1 MILNR
6 TYTTVQEFLLACVTY
21 YNTRYENQNQGK
33 ALEANQKLA
42 RFINKFHSDAGTLTP
57 EVKKQLEILNSEQPL
72 ILMTAHQPNLF
83 AYSGV
88 FRKATLLQVLQQ
100 ELQRMLSVPI
110 ITFFGIADQDFTDDR
125 WVKTAQL
132 PSVQQRN
139 GVINLLLQLSPKQ
152 MVKEVPPP
160 STEMLNRWKRQIQQ
174 WINTVNHLNISSVV
188 PQHVQSSDNRRSQVT
203 RLNDRFE
210 TFWSLIHTAH
220 DRSTSHADFNAFFM
234 SQIINNIW
242 RYNTLFS
249 RFSECQQ
256 IFTKEFAFLCQQ
268 HHQYHRALAQAQDPP
283 QSLEENRDTLLAPFW
298 YHCDCGGKARLYLKQ
313 QEALL
318 RAEGD
323 CINCAKKHTIDLG
336 SLHHPELQKI
346 KSKISARAIP
356 MALIFFKGLDVIG
369 YVGGVGGRRYLFEAQ
384 QIATDLRLPFPPV
397 TDWRPHDRYLGIG
410 QLEAILESQRILKQ
424 YKVQSLSAASDHI
437 KEGIT
442 KKNTEIAINDQK
454 KQALIENLR
463 TNNGEQNEILAA
475 IKDVAAIS
483 ARLKGE
489 CNLLNL
495 ELTLINNI
503 STIDAL
509 YPSIIDYAINI
520 GLPETS
526 EQWIHHLISNQSL
539 TADVLMKS
547 LWEN

>member
-1 MILNR
+1 MTLDR
-6 TYTTVQEFLLACVTY
+6 RYTTVQEFLLACVAY
-21 YNTRYENQNQGK
+21 YKTQYKDQNQSS
-33 ALEANQKLA
+33 AQEANQQLA
-42 RFINKFHSDAGTLTP
+42 RFIHKFHSDAGTLTP
-57 EVKKQLEILNSEQPL
+57 EVESQLEILASQQPL

-88 FRKATLLQVLQQ
+88 FRKATLLHVIQQ
-100 ELQRMLSVPI
+100 ELSQMLPVPI

-139 GVINLLLQLSPKQ
+139 GVTNLLLQLPPKQ

-160 STEMLNRWKRQIQQ
+160 STEVLNKWKQQIEH
-174 WINTVNHLNISSVV
+174 WINTIKHLNIHSAV
-188 PQHVQSSDNRRSQVT
+188 PEYTQSLDLHRT
-203 RLNDRFE
+203 RETRVHDRFE
-210 TFWSLIHTAH
+210 TFWSLVLTAH
-220 DRSTSHADFNAFFM
+220 DRSTNHADFNAFFM

-242 RYNTLFS
+242 QYDTVFS

-256 IFTKEFAFLCQQ
+256 IFTKEFALLCQRHQ
-268 HHQYHRALAQAQDPP
+268 QYHRALTQAQDP
-283 QSLEENRDTLLAPFW
+283 SKSIGENRIPSLAPFW

-313 QEALL
+313 HEAIL
-318 RAEGD
+318 RAEGA
-323 CINCAKKHTIDLG
+323 CINCAKRHTVDFG
-336 SLHHPELQKI
+336 SSQHPELQGI
-346 KSKISARAIP
+346 KSQISARAIP

-384 QIATDLRLPFPPV
+384 QIATALTFPFPPV

-410 QLEAILESQRILKQ
+410 QLEAILESQRILRQ
-424 YKVQSLSAASDHI
+424 YKVQSLSAAIEHI
-437 KEGIT
+437 KEVIV
-442 KKNTEIAINDQK
+442 KKNAEITSHDQK
-454 KQALIENLR
+454 KQALIENLK
-463 TNNGEQNEILAA
+463 TNTGQRNETFAA
-475 IKDVAAIS
+475 IKDVAATS
-483 ARLKGE
+483 SRLKRE

-503 STIDAL
+503 STIDSL

-526 EQWIHHLISNQSL
+526 EQWIHHLVKEQSL
-539 TADVLMKS
+539 TTDVLMKS
-547 LWEN
+547 LWER

>member
-1 MILNR
+1 MILDR
-6 TYTTVQEFLLACVTY
+6 TYTTMQEFLMACIAY
-21 YNTRYENQNQGK
+21 YNTRYKGQNQGT
-33 ALEANQKLA
+33 AQEANQKLA
-42 RFINKFHSDAGTLTP
+42 RFVTKFHSDAGTLTP
-57 EVKKQLEILNSEQPL
+57 EVERELEILESKQPL

-88 FRKATLLQVLQQ
+88 FRKATLLHVLQH
-100 ELQRMLSVPI
+100 ELQRRLPVPI

-132 PSVQQRN
+132 PSVQQRS
-139 GVINLLLQLSPKQ
+139 GVRTLFLQLPPKQ

-160 STEMLNRWKRQIQQ
+160 PAEVLERWKRQIQQ
-174 WINTVNHLNISSVV
+174 WINTINHLNISAVV
-188 PQHVQSSDNRRSQVT
+188 PQLPQSLDNRRSHVT
-203 RLNDRFE
+203 RVNELFE
-210 TFWSLIHTAH
+210 AFWSLVLTAH
-220 DRSTSHADFNAFFM
+220 DRSTSYADFNAFLM

-249 RFSECQQ
+249 RFSDCQQ

-268 HHQYHRALAQAQDPP
+268 HRQYHQALVQAQSPP
-283 QSLEENRDTLLAPFW
+283 RNVKENRIDPLAPFW
-298 YHCDCGGKARLYLKQ
+298 YHCDCGGKARLYLQ
-313 QEALL
+313 EQEAFL
-318 RAEGD
+318 RAEGE
-323 CINCAKKHTIDLG
+323 CINCAKIHTVDLG
-336 SLHHPELQKI
+336 SPPYPELQEI
-346 KSKISARAIP
+346 KSQISARAIP

-384 QIATDLRLPFPPV
+384 QIATALRLPFPPV

-424 YKVQSLSAASDHI
+424 YKVRSLSAASDHI
-437 KEGIT
+437 KEVIT
-442 KKNTEIAINDQK
+442 RKNSEITIHDQK
-454 KQALIENLR
+454 KQVLVEKLR
-463 TNNGEQNEILAA
+463 TKNGQRNEVLAA
-475 IKDVAAIS
+475 IKEVAAIS

-503 STIDAL
+503 STIDTL

-526 EQWIHHLISNQSL
+526 EQWINHLVNDQSL
-539 TADVLMKS
+539 TADVHMKS
-547 LWEN
+547 LWEK